1 MIDYSKYNYSDEE
14 GYTLKKEYQ
23 NQKTKT
29 KKEMQKAIIDDILK
43 SLKFK
48 KEN

>member
-23 NQKTKT
+23 NQKTKRKPT
-29 KKEMQKAIIDDILK
+29 FINRFSDFDIH
-43 SLKFK
+43 F
-48 KEN
+48 